1 MLIRKIAKILI
12 KTILNKSIFAIYEVI
27 SNMGVIGIII
37 GKILLSVFLFAI
49 VMFILNRVIY
59 NAVYSAIR
67 DYIKDNRDIKN

>member
-1 MLIRKIAKILI
+1 MDFLSEI
-12 KTILNKSIFAIYEVI
+12 V
-27 SNMGVIGIII
+27 I

-67 DYIKDNRDIKN
+67 DNIKEIRDDRNQK

>member
-1 MLIRKIAKILI
+1 
-12 KTILNKSIFAIYEVI
+12 
-27 SNMGVIGIII
+27 MGVIWIII

-67 DYIKDNRDIKN
+67 YYIKDNRDIKNQE